1 MNRELTNYIDRFI
14 SLILEKYSE
23 SVILLSISTRIFE
36 QTHLFL
42 FSRHNFYVVADANC
56 NNYKK

>member
-42 FSRHNFYVVADANC
+42 FSRHIST
-56 NNYKK
+56 